1 MIYSIIMTIIA
12 LVLAIIA
19 LKWKISTR
27 AVIYFCMKYFRQP
40 TDEEIA
46 DCSKKAISE
55 MLHIKK

>member
-12 LVLAIIA
+12 LILAIIA
-19 LKWKISTR
+19 LKWKIATH
-27 AVIYFCMKYFRQP
+27 AITYFCVSKFREP

-55 MLHIKK
+55 MFHIKK